1 MKLTLEKARKMLEE
15 AKIKAS
21 DDQDYRRR
29 KRPCNEWIQ
38 LY

>member
-1 MKLTLEKARKMLEE
+1 MKLTLEKAREMLEE
-15 AKIKAS
+15 TRIKAS
-21 DDQDYRRR
+21 DYQGYRRR